1 MDKEKRMEDDKT
13 AVWVREVYLKHL
25 LKLRTKTEGEI
36 TELGHQEALV
46 DRNDYDETG
55 QFMQEK
61 AKIGGQISL
70 KFAYLKRVNRR
81 IDEINKGTFTAKCR
95 CGKNIQRNVLKKDPD
110 RTLCI
115 KCQKEENGKRK

>member
-1 MDKEKRMEDDKT
+1 MEGDKA
-13 AVWVREVYLKHL
+13 AVWVKEVYLKHL
-25 LKLRTKTEGEI
+25 LKLRTKTEKEV

-46 DRNDYDETG
+46 DRDDYDETE
-55 QFMQEK
+55 QFLQEK
-61 AKIGGQISL
+61 AKIGGQISM

-81 IDEINKGTFTAKCR
+81 IDEINKGVFTGKCR
-95 CGKNIQRNVLKKDPD
+95 CGKNIQRSVLKKDPD